1 MFLNDDQHW
10 LDGSGTGTRA
20 NGRSRALALPP
31 PSRLEQLRQ
40 VLAEFD
46 PVVDLGSDIG
56 SRRWIRGAATCFG
69 LCAITVAL
77 APDFDRPIHAPAA
90 PLSTTDRDELASQSI
105 APLGFGAT
113 SGRRIGATGAV
124 APLAD
129 TPERPTLNLSATL
142 AGGDNLARTLRRS
155 GVSASEADRAAA
167 LVAEAVPPRDIRAG
181 TRIDLTLGRR
191 ASRDVP
197 RPLDR
202 LAFRARFDLAL
213 ELARQDG
220 AFVLKRIPIAIDST
234 PLRIRGRVGGSLY
247 RSARAAGAP
256 AKVVEAFI
264 RQIATRIPMARI
276 GSDDEYELIVEQDRA
291 ATGEVRQGKLLY
303 AAVRQGKRETRLVR
317 WDRGGRTE
325 WFDPRGVGERRGMM
339 AMPVAARI
347 SSGFGW
353 RRHPVL
359 GFRRLHKGMDF
370 AAPHGSPIRA
380 ATDGVVGFAGRNGGY
395 GNFVKLVH
403 GSGLATGYGH
413 MSRIAVRRGER
424 VTRGEVIGY
433 VGSTGLSTGPHLHYE
448 LWRNGVPVNPT
459 SVSFTTTSQLSGQ
472 DLRDFRSHVSQLM
485 SAPVGGS
492 REPAGESGE

>member
-1 MFLNDDQHW
+1 MFLNDDQQW
-10 LDGSGTGTRA
+10 LDGSGTGTRTM
-20 NGRSRALALPP
+20 GRARALALPP
-31 PSRLEQLRQ
+31 PTRIDILRDRLSR
-40 VLAEFD
+40 FD

-56 SRRWIRGAATCFG
+56 SRTWACGAATCLG
-69 LCAITVAL
+69 LCALTLAL
-77 APDFDRPIHAPAA
+77 APDLDRPIHDRTAT
-90 PLSTTDRDELASQSI
+90 PLPSTDREELASQSI
-105 APLGFGAT
+105 APLAFGAT
-113 SGRRIGATGAV
+113 SGRRIGATSAV
-124 APLAD
+124 SPLAD
-129 TPERPTLNLSATL
+129 TPERPTLALSATL
-142 AGGDNLARTLRRS
+142 TGGQALARTLRRS
-155 GVSASEADRAAA
+155 GVSAAEADRAAA
-167 LVAEAVPPRDIRAG
+167 LVAEAVPLTDIPAG

-202 LAFRARFDLAL
+202 LSFRARFDLAL
-213 ELARQDG
+213 EMVRQDG
-220 AFVLKRIPIAIDST
+220 AFALKPMRIAIDST

-256 AKVVEAFI
+256 AKVVESFL
-264 RQIATRIPMARI
+264 RQLATRVPMSRI
-276 GSDDEYELIVEQDRA
+276 GSDDEYDLIVEQDRA

-303 AAVRQGKRETRLVR
+303 AAIRQGERETRLVR
-317 WDRGGRTE
+317 WERDGRTQ
-325 WFDPRGVGERRGMM
+325 WFDPRGVGERKGMM
-339 AMPVAARI
+339 AMPVSARV

-403 GSGLATGYGH
+403 GGGLATGYGH

-424 VTRGEVIGY
+424 VSRGEVIGY

-448 LWRNGVPVNPT
+448 LWRNGTPINPT
-459 SVSFTTTSQLSGQ
+459 SVSFTTTSQLSGR
-472 DLRDFRSHVSQLM
+472 DLSDFRSQVSRLM
-485 SAPVGGS
+485 QVPVGS
-492 REPAGESGE
+492 TRAASPAQD